1 LQDLQPQVQAQLQP
15 QSSMPQ
21 RASAGGPGGGR
32 SDWPAALHNLTML
45 HAALQL
51 RARLNGGF
59 NRPGDAAQIGLE
71 DFLAAARALAREF
84 RDEATGKLVAGRAVN
99 YGSVR
104 SVLQETVYGG
114 AMLDFQDALTV
125 GAAADYWLSANS
137 VKKDFEVAKLK
148 YRIPPVFFGSQSS
161 KLPQLIQALEQTIPA
176 FSFDC
181 AEGCHLQPSD
191 EVLSTNLDFR
201 SF

>member
-1 LQDLQPQVQAQLQP
+1 DCSHRCKPSCSHSPRCLSAHPQAVLA
-15 QSSMPQ
+15 
-21 RASAGGPGGGR
+21 
-32 SDWPAALHNLTML
+32 AALRLAGR
-45 HAALQL
+45 AAQ
-51 RARLNGGF
+51 
-59 NRPGDAAQIGLE
+59 PDDAACGSAAAARIGLE

-137 VKKDFEVAKLK
+137 VKRTLK
-148 YRIPPVFFGSQSS
+148 WPSYRIPPVFFGSQSS
-161 KLPQLIQALEQTIPA
+161 KAAAAHQALEQTIPA